1 MLQKQLENA
10 PSIKDLQI
18 TEKLESLKEFNNNND
33 DNNNNNDDD
42 DNGNAPFV
50 PPSWL
55 LSPPFPPPAYSLSI
69 DSDESNNEGENPV
82 QNFLLGGPRKDRPQR
97 ERTAVAVGEKTAT
110 AAPKKVK
117 FSENFS
123 KVFPNADKFL
133 EKKPKKWQY

>member
-1 MLQKQLENA
+1 M
-10 PSIKDLQI
+10 
-18 TEKLESLKEFNNNND
+18 
-33 DNNNNNDDD
+33 
-42 DNGNAPFV
+42 
-50 PPSWL
+50 
-55 LSPPFPPPAYSLSI
+55 SI

-82 QNFLLGGPRKDRPQR
+82 QNFLFGGPRKDRPQR

-133 EKKPKKWQY
+133 EKKPKK